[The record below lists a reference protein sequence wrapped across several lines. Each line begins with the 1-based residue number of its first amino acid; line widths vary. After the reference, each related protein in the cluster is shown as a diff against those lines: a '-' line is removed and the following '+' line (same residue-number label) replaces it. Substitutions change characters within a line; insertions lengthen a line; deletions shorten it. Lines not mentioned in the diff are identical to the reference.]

1 MVIALEQGVQ
11 DPVGE
16 PHAPQDLGWSL
27 GCLPRDMNMPVSPV
41 YSLLQI
47 SFPSLDLMTSSSAPG
62 NCFETALTYLHSL
75 LEHWVGAEGW
85 QEDPLFPPPPLLGD
99 KHTGSD
105 PNPRHPKNEVLLH
118 LMYAK
123 QSGGQHSLNS
133 QGPIRV
139 QSLPLS
145 PIHSRG
151 PPSPTEL
158 THQAGLHSGGPQ
170 AVGLAS
176 LSLAEPRG
184 ART

>member
-1 MVIALEQGVQ
+1 MVTALEQGVE

-16 PHAPQDLGWSL
+16 PYAPQDLGWSL

-62 NCFETALTYLHSL
+62 NCFVTALTYLHSL
-75 LEHWVGAEGW
+75 LEHLVGVEGW

-105 PNPRHPKNEVLLH
+105 PNPRHPKTEVLQLQ

-139 QSLPLS
+139 QSLPS
-145 PIHSRG
+145 A
-151 PPSPTEL
+151 PST
-158 THQAGLHSGGPQ
+158 
-170 AVGLAS
+170 
-176 LSLAEPRG
+176 
-184 ART
+184 ARALPA